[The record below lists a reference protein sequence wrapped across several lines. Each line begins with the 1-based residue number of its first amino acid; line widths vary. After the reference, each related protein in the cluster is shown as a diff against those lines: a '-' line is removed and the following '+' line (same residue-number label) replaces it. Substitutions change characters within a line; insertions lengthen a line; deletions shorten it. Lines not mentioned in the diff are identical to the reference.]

1 MRTKLLLAGIAALFL
16 ATGAA
21 HAGPFYKWQCGEYTV
36 TVQHK
41 PPQQTSN
48 DRFYGYIQIE
58 PYLPSHDVHFKWNLD
73 PNAPNAKEVDDPEG
87 VDWGTFT
94 GGKASL
100 NGKRCKDY
108 VPIKTKRDDK

>member
-1 MRTKLLLAGIAALFL
+1 MKTLLITIAALLL

-48 DRFYGYIQIE
+48 DRSYGYIR
-58 PYLPSHDVHFKWNLD
+58 LSHISQ
-73 PNAPNAKEVDDPEG
+73 A
-87 VDWGTFT
+87 TMFT
-94 GGKASL
+94 S
-100 NGKRCKDY
+100 NG
-108 VPIKTKRDDK
+108 I

>member
-1 MRTKLLLAGIAALFL
+1 
-16 ATGAA
+16 
-21 HAGPFYKWQCGEYTV
+21 
-36 TVQHK
+36 
-41 PPQQTSN
+41 
-48 DRFYGYIQIE
+48 
-58 PYLPSHDVHFKWNLD
+58 LD

-108 VPIKTKRDDK
+108 IPIKTKRDEK